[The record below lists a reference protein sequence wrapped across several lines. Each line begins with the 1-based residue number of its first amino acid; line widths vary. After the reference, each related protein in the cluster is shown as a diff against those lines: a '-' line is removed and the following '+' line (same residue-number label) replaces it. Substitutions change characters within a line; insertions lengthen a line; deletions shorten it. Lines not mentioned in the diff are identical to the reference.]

1 MRWWL
6 AAVFALIAALAA
18 LSVSELLSR
27 SSEQA
32 FRERAQQLA
41 AGSAFESAIAVR
53 RLAGPTDLRRADET
67 AEFGR
72 RVEALAAER
81 RVALFVFDREGNLLT
96 RPRSHGVELDS
107 VADQRLAVRSALA
120 RNRFV
125 RTNDTIRAT
134 VVAVPLSGRQ
144 TGALLAYASHP
155 DLSAASGIV
164 EHELVQ
170 AVLWAIVIGALA
182 GIVVATLIANRLRRI
197 ATAAAAIEQGRFE
210 VALQPRFRDEL
221 GELAWTL
228 DRMRRRLL
236 LSFTRL
242 KSERDRLEGLLE
254 RLQEGVVTVDRGLE
268 IDFANSEARRLL
280 AAPGLEAG
288 SPLPDPWPAVS
299 LRALAAGLFEP
310 GASVA
315 EARVSVDED
324 VTYVVAGLPAPIE
337 SETAVIVVTDVSE
350 RERRE
355 RAEREF
361 VTNAA
366 HELRTPLTTLTGAVE
381 ALQAG
386 AKEDPA
392 HRDRFLTHIER
403 ESTRLARLVRSLLV
417 LARAQTREEAPSL
430 TTIDVRPLLEEVGA
444 EMRPHEGVAVEIDCP
459 SDLAAVAQRELLAQ
473 AVGNLA
479 ANAAAVTTRGRIVL
493 RARPQGGS
501 VSIEV
506 EDTGPGIAP
515 GEQERLFDRFY
526 RGSKRDVEGFGIG
539 LAIVR
544 ESVRALGGEVRIES
558 SEGRGTTARIRLP
571 AARAE
576 AA

>member
-6 AAVFALIAALAA
+6 AAVFAVIAALAA

-27 SSEQA
+27 SSDRA

-53 RLAGPTDLRRADET
+53 RAAGPTDLRRADEK
-67 AEFGR
+67 AEFAK
-72 RVEALAAER
+72 RVEAIAAQR
-81 RVALFVFDREGNLLT
+81 RVALFVFDHQGNLLT
-96 RPRSHGVELDS
+96 RHRSRQVDLESIADRPR
-107 VADQRLAVRSALA
+107 AVRSALA
-120 RNRFV
+120 GNRFV
-125 RTNDTIRAT
+125 RTNDAIKAS

-144 TGALLAYASHP
+144 AGALLAYASHP

-170 AVLWAIVIGALA
+170 AVLWAILVGGLA

-197 ATAAAAIEQGRFE
+197 ATAAAAIERGRFE

-242 KSERDRLEGLLE
+242 KSERDRLERLLE

-280 AAPGLEAG
+280 GGPDLHAG
-288 SPLPDPWPAVS
+288 SPLPDPWPELS
-299 LRALAAGLFEP
+299 LPRLAAGLFEP
-310 GASVA
+310 GATVA
-315 EARVSVDED
+315 EERVSPDQE
-324 VTYVVAGLPAPIE
+324 TSYVVVGLPAPVD
-337 SETAVIVVTDVSE
+337 SDTAVIVVTDVSE

-366 HELRTPLTTLTGAVE
+366 HELRTPLTTLTGAIE

-386 AKEDPA
+386 AKDDPGQ
-392 HRDRFLTHIER
+392 RDRFLAHIER
-403 ESTRLARLVRSLLV
+403 ESARLVRLVRSLLV
-417 LARAQTREEAPSL
+417 LARAQTREETPSL
-430 TTIDVRPLLEEVGA
+430 TTVHLRPLLDEVRA
-444 EMRPHEGVAVEIDCP
+444 EMRPREGVAVEIDCP
-459 SDLAAVAQRELLAQ
+459 SDLAVIAQRELLAQ
-473 AVGNLA
+473 ALGNLA
-479 ANAAAVTTRGRIVL
+479 SNAAGLTKRGRIVL
-493 RARPQGGS
+493 RARSAGTS
-501 VSIEV
+501 VAIGV
-506 EDTGPGIAP
+506 EDTGPGIVRR
-515 GEQERLFDRFY
+515 ERERLFDRFY
-526 RGSKRDVEGFGIG
+526 RGSRRDADGFGIG

-544 ESVRALGGEVRIES
+544 EAVRALGGHVEIESEEGEGTTVRIL
-558 SEGRGTTARIRLP
+558 LP
-571 AARAE
+571 SAAAE